1 MASSDNEANE
11 LGYLI
16 DFKEQMVKF
25 LDELIIQFPEEAAF
39 IFIRIFVK
47 DKIPV
52 QDVLGRFMRDCLP
65 YKKFIQ
71 EKNDLFFLNS
81 DIIYNTY
88 ASEVGQEE
96 MNKFKDLWVGDKLDD
111 EDKEAIWAWM
121 TLFFKLSI
129 SYYKKFGCVE
139 GWEFDLEK
147 EAAKINKQFEHEI
160 KTTNNHIYKN

>member
-1 MASSDNEANE
+1 MSNEANE

-39 IFIRIFVK
+39 YFIRIFVK

-65 YKKFIQ
+65 YRKFIQ

-81 DIIYNTY
+81 DIIYN
-88 ASEVGQEE
+88 
-96 MNKFKDLWVGDKLDD
+96 N
-111 EDKEAIWAWM
+111 IC
-121 TLFFKLSI
+121 
-129 SYYKKFGCVE
+129 YYFYLC
-139 GWEFDLEK
+139 L
-147 EAAKINKQFEHEI
+147 
-160 KTTNNHIYKN
+160 

>member
-1 MASSDNEANE
+1 MSEEANE
-11 LGYLI
+11 LGYLM

-39 IFIRIFVK
+39 YFIRIFVK

-88 ASEVGQEE
+88 ASEVGQDE
-96 MNKFKDLWVGDKLDD
+96 MNKFKEMWTSGRLDE
-111 EDKEAIWAWM
+111 EDKECIWAWM
-121 TLFFKLSI
+121 ILFFRLSM
-129 SYYKKFGCVE
+129 SYYNKFGCVSD
-139 GWEFDLEK
+139 WEFDLDAEIEK
-147 EAAKINKQFEHEI
+147 TNKQFEHELKSTGNKI
-160 KTTNNHIYKN
+160 SI

>member
-1 MASSDNEANE
+1 MSNEANE

-39 IFIRIFVK
+39 YFIRIFVK

-65 YKKFIQ
+65 YRKFIQ

-88 ASEVGQEE
+88 ASEVGQDK
-96 MNKFKDLWVGDKLDD
+96 MNKFKDMWTSGKLDG
-111 EDKEAIWAWM
+111 EDKECIWAWM
-121 TLFFKLSI
+121 KLFFRLSI
-129 SYYKKFGCVE
+129 SYYNKFGCVD
-139 GWEFDLEK
+139 GWEFNLEEEVRK
-147 EAAKINKQFEHEI
+147 TNEAFELEV
-160 KTTNNHIYKN
+160 KSTQNNISK

>member
-1 MASSDNEANE
+1 MSEVNQLS
-11 LGYLI
+11 YLI

-25 LDELIIQFPEEAAF
+25 LDELIIQLPQEPAF
-39 IFIRIFVK
+39 YFIRIFVK

-88 ASEVGQEE
+88 ASEVGKEE
-96 MNKFKDLWVGDKLDD
+96 MNKFKEIWTSGTLDD
-111 EDKEAIWAWM
+111 EDKECIWAWM
-121 TLFFKLSI
+121 ILFFKLSM
-129 SYYKKFGCVE
+129 SYYNRFGCVE
-139 GWEFDLEK
+139 GWEFDLEEEVRK
-147 EAAKINKQFEHEI
+147 TNELFEYEL
-160 KTTNNHIYKN
+160 KNTTNKISKN

>member
-1 MASSDNEANE
+1 MTDDASK
-11 LGYLI
+11 LQHLI
-16 DFKEQMVKF
+16 EFKNKMVQF

-88 ASEVGQEE
+88 ASEVGQDE
-96 MNKFKDLWVGDKLDD
+96 MNKFKDLWIGGKLDD

-121 TLFFKLSI
+121 KLFFKLSI

-139 GWEFDLEK
+139 GWEFNLEN
-147 EAAKINKQFEHEI
+147 EAAKINKKFEHEVN
-160 KTTNNHIYKN
+160 TTNNKIKN

>member
-1 MASSDNEANE
+1 MSEDATE

-39 IFIRIFVK
+39 YFIRIFVK

-65 YKKFIQ
+65 YRKFIQ

-88 ASEVGQEE
+88 ATEVGQDE
-96 MNKFKDLWVGDKLDD
+96 MNKFKDMWVGGKLDD
-111 EDKEAIWAWM
+111 EDKECIWAWM
-121 TLFFKLSI
+121 KLFFKLSTC
-129 SYYKKFGCVE
+129 YYKKFGCVD
-139 GWEFDLEK
+139 GWEFDLEAEVEK
-147 EAAKINKQFEHEI
+147 TNKAFESELKATDNKISK
-160 KTTNNHIYKN
+160 

>member
-1 MASSDNEANE
+1 MSNDEVNE
-11 LGYLI
+11 LGYLM

-25 LDELIIQFPEEAAF
+25 LDEIIIQFPDEPAF
-39 IFIRIFVK
+39 YFIRIFVK

-88 ASEVGQEE
+88 ASEVGQQE
-96 MNKFKDLWVGDKLDD
+96 MNKFKDMWTSGKLDE
-111 EDKEAIWAWM
+111 EDKECIWAWM
-121 TLFFKLSI
+121 ILFFKLST
-129 SYYKKFGCVE
+129 SYYKKFGYVE
-139 GWEFDLEK
+139 GWEFDLE
-147 EAAKINKQFEHEI
+147 EEVAKTNKAFENEL
-160 KTTNNHIYKN
+160 KTTNNKIQN